1 MHSPPPEIVVTGMGL
16 ASSIGSSVAAGFDCL
31 MKGGPCFGAVIPY
44 ELSGLVRVPKNQK
57 FLSCSARHLMWAGL
71 RALEQSGWTRE
82 TLPPERT
89 AIFTGSGQVG
99 LEPSQ
104 IFPGFRAAHTSEGH
118 ADWAALGGPASRLLD
133 PFFPLRALSN
143 SGLALLAMEVGAR
156 GPSNN
161 FVQSDTAGAHALD
174 AAIAG
179 LQESLCDVA
188 LAGAFDS
195 LPTPANELNYRR
207 MGLVSPTGCLRPFD
221 RAADG
226 VVLGEAG
233 VALVLERRVD
243 AQARGALIRAGIALD
258 DGLTR
263 PDFIVAAG
271 HGVSALDLQEA
282 AHLDRTVPCTAFKG
296 LTGYLGAATG
306 LVEVALAI
314 EALQARVVP
323 AVVGLSQLATGVELN
338 LIMKAERLPGSR
350 LVSARCLSRSWLG
363 QTAAINVVSY

>member
-1 MHSPPPEIVVTGMGL
+1 MHPPPPEIVVTGMGL
-16 ASSIGSSVAAGFDCL
+16 ASSIGLTVAAAFDCL
-31 MKGGPCFGAVIPY
+31 MNGEPRFGAVAPY
-44 ELSGLVRVPKNQK
+44 ELTGLRVPKNQK
-57 FLSCSARHLMWAGL
+57 FLSPSARHLMWAGL
-71 RALEQSGWTRE
+71 RALEQSGWTRDA
-82 TLPPERT
+82 LAPDRT

-104 IFPGFRAAHTSEGH
+104 IFPGFRVAHTPEGR

-143 SGLALLAMEVGAR
+143 SGLALLAMEIEAR

-174 AAIAG
+174 AAIGA
-179 LQESLCDVA
+179 LQEGRCDVA

-195 LPTPANELNYRR
+195 LLTPANELNYRR
-207 MGLVSPTGCLRPFD
+207 MGLLSPTGGVRPFD
-221 RAADG
+221 RASDG

-233 VALVLERRVD
+233 VALVLERR
-243 AQARGALIRAGIALD
+243 ANAEARGASILAGIAFD
-258 DGLTR
+258 HGATR

-271 HGVSALDLQEA
+271 HGVLALDLQEA
-282 AHLDRTVPCTAFKG
+282 AGLDRAAPCTAFKG

-314 EALQARVVP
+314 QALQARVIP
-323 AVVGLSQLATGVELN
+323 AVIGLSQRAAGVTLN
-338 LIMKAERLPGSR
+338 LMMQAERLPGDR
-350 LVSARCLSRSWLG
+350 PVSARCLSRSWRG
-363 QTAAINVVSY
+363 HTAAINVVSY

>member
-1 MHSPPPEIVVTGMGL
+1 MHPPPPEIVVTGMGL
-16 ASSIGSSVAAGFDCL
+16 ASSIGSTVAAAFDRL
-31 MKGGPCFGAVIPY
+31 MKGERCFGAVIPY
-44 ELSGLVRVPKNQK
+44 ELSGLRVPKNQK
-57 FLSCSARHLMWAGL
+57 FLSPSARHMIWAGL

-82 TLPPERT
+82 ALPPDRT

-104 IFPGFRAAHTSEGH
+104 IFPGFRVAHTPEGQ

-161 FVQSDTAGAHALD
+161 FVQSDTAGANALD
-174 AAIAG
+174 AAVAA
-179 LQESLCDVA
+179 LQEGLCDVA

-195 LPTPANELNYRR
+195 LLSPANELNYRR
-207 MGLVSPTGCLRPFD
+207 MGLLSPTGCLRPFD

-233 VALVLERRVD
+233 VALVLERRAD
-243 AQARGALIRAGIALD
+243 AEARGASILAGIAL
-258 DGLTR
+258 GGGGAR

-271 HGVSALDLQEA
+271 HGVPSLDLREA
-282 AHLDRTVPCTAFKG
+282 AGLDPSVPCTAFKG

-314 EALQARVVP
+314 AALQARVVP
-323 AVVGLSQLATGVELN
+323 AVVGLSLRANGVELN
-338 LIMKAERLPGSR
+338 LVGRSERLPGDR
-350 LVSARCLSRSWLG
+350 PVSASCLSRSWLG
-363 QTAAINVVSY
+363 QTAAITVVSY